1 MKDLMKTMAM
11 MVMVLIVGISSGAA
25 WGAVIK
31 AADYSGYTVHND
43 TYCAIST
50 NHAQVGAAK
59 EGTTIYDEHAIAKWN
74 LSGISPVSAA
84 TVTYYIDYSYL
95 TGDLAG
101 DIRISTFVT
110 TNNGAIVVADS
121 GWTGTTPI
129 PPTASKVAYPSGT
142 YPYTSPLS
150 GGYVSV
156 DVTQWLNAAITAHQS
171 YFSLRLDADYL
182 FEKTMT
188 DGDHTSYM
196 ETAGYTYLTMIPEP
210 ATLMLLGLGVLT
222 GMRRRRPSR

>member
-25 WGAVIK
+25 WGAPIV
-31 AADYSGYTVHND
+31 ADYSGYTTHNG
-43 TYCAIST
+43 TYCVIGT
-50 NHAQVGAAK
+50 DHAQVGVWNNS
-59 EGTTIYDEHAIAKWN
+59 GPYFDEHAIAKWN

-84 TVTYYIDYSYL
+84 TVSYLIDYTYL

-121 GWTGTTPI
+121 GWTGIDGTTPI

-142 YPYTSPLS
+142 I
-150 GGYVSV
+150 GFVSV
-156 DVTQWLNAAITAHQS
+156 DVTDWLNAAITAHQS

-182 FEKTMT
+182 LAKTLT
-188 DGDHTSYM
+188 TGEHTSYM
-196 ETAGYTYLTMIPEP
+196 ETGGYTTLTMTPMVPEP
-210 ATLMLLGLGVLT
+210 AALTLLGLGALA
-222 GMRRRRPSR
+222 MISRRRPTR